1 MSSQGLLVPAL
12 LCESSPRRY
21 NWPLSCFCL
30 FLLNPVGQRP
40 PVLEF
45 KHWIYNVYWASCHQ
59 SSSGSGTNVSLGLID
74 GGKVIPQWVCW
85 RYIWS
90 RKHVDF
96 ILQFPPLFYLQNS
109 ATGFPGGKESAGQGR
124 SCRRRRFDPW
134 VRKILWRWKWQST
147 QVFLPGKFHG
157 QRSLV
162 GYSSWGHKELD
173 TTELANKEWLAL
185 HFKGGDNGGLDA
197 YLDFFYRWPHKLLL
211 IRKWY

>member
-96 ILQFPPLFYLQNS
+96 ILQFPPCRVTAGWPCFLTECHSSFGNVLHTTLS
-109 ATGFPGGKESAGQGR
+109 PTTAPFPPCPLGKGQW
-124 SCRRRRFDPW
+124 RFP
-134 VRKILWRWKWQST
+134 
-147 QVFLPGKFHG
+147 
-157 QRSLV
+157 
-162 GYSSWGHKELD
+162 YC
-173 TTELANKEWLAL
+173 
-185 HFKGGDNGGLDA
+185 
-197 YLDFFYRWPHKLLL
+197 
-211 IRKWY
+211 